1 MEQQKMAMQEL
12 VTMSNRASVLGAI
25 SPSDRYT
32 FGTVIPA
39 CMYAEAKAIMLRSE
53 EFYVKIGSTT
63 ASDATLNRVKDLFA
77 SLTNRY
83 NVYMNRSDLVTK
95 EDLIKIY
102 GNFTVKN
109 SAIDNFYN
117 FYQTMPDAA
126 KSQYGLIKIYDD
138 PYGFGGNTLGYDATI
153 NMNNAGF
160 KGGVID
166 VEKGQFTWE
175 TYVMAH
181 ELGHVV
187 DAYSEETVQINNF
200 SSEQAFQP
208 MELQSLLHQKRKSLP
223 RYTAGS

>member
-1 MEQQKMAMQEL
+1 
-12 VTMSNRASVLGAI
+12 MSNRASVLGAI

-53 EFYVKIGSTT
+53 AIYAKIGSAT

-109 SAIDNFYN
+109 SAIDNLYN
-117 FYQTMPDAA
+117 FYQAMPDAA

-175 TYVMAH
+175 T
-181 ELGHVV
+181 
-187 DAYSEETVQINNF
+187 
-200 SSEQAFQP
+200 
-208 MELQSLLHQKRKSLP
+208 
-223 RYTAGS
+223 

>member
-95 EDLIKIY
+95 ED
-102 GNFTVKN
+102 
-109 SAIDNFYN
+109 
-117 FYQTMPDAA
+117 
-126 KSQYGLIKIYDD
+126 
-138 PYGFGGNTLGYDATI
+138 
-153 NMNNAGF
+153 
-160 KGGVID
+160 
-166 VEKGQFTWE
+166 
-175 TYVMAH
+175 
-181 ELGHVV
+181 
-187 DAYSEETVQINNF
+187 
-200 SSEQAFQP
+200 
-208 MELQSLLHQKRKSLP
+208 
-223 RYTAGS
+223 